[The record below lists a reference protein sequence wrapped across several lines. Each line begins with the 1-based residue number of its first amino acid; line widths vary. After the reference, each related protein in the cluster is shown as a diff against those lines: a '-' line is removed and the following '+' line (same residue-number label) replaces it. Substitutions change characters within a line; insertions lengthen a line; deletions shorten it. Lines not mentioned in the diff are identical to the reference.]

1 MAFTPAATTGAL
13 TQNDTAMYLAALTG
27 LTPGCLVGLDKEIVK
42 VAAVPTAATLPI
54 PIMRGVEGTAAAPHP
69 LGTTA
74 RIGAVATP
82 GVLGDWTQ
90 PAAGAPSLAGIP
102 SAPSRDVLGYAA
114 SGAITL
120 PKIGCDMVAVLN
132 GTTILA
138 MTVASPTVGCDG
150 SRLTIVGTGKAAHGI
165 TIATGLGGVGGTADV
180 ITFKADQTM
189 GIDLMAV
196 GTAWVILSGVAGAAT
211 LAGAGIG

>member
-1 MAFTPAATTGAL
+1 
-13 TQNDTAMYLAALTG
+13 
-27 LTPGCLVGLDKEIVK
+27 VV
-42 VAAVPTAATLPI
+42 
-54 PIMRGVEGTAAAPHP
+54 
-69 LGTTA
+69 
-74 RIGAVATP
+74 
-82 GVLGDWTQ
+82 
-90 PAAGAPSLAGIP
+90 
-102 SAPSRDVLGYAA
+102 GYAA
-114 SGAITL
+114 SGAIAL